1 MRYSKRNKTNKAT
14 NRLRDSEVWD
24 IPQSAMNNPK
34 VELYSKLRDLVQGLA
49 HATGCSAEERLL
61 LVREEIRYTRQIARI
76 AQAKQQR
83 EEATK

>member
-1 MRYSKRNKTNKAT
+1 
-14 NRLRDSEVWD
+14 VWD
-24 IPQSAMNNPK
+24 IPETAMNNPK

-61 LVREEIRYTRQIARI
+61 LVREEIRYTRQITRI

-83 EEATK
+83 EEAVK

>member
-1 MRYSKRNKTNKAT
+1 MRECSA
-14 NRLRDSEVWD
+14 WD
-24 IPQSAMNNPK
+24 IPETAMNNPK

-61 LVREEIRYTRQIARI
+61 LAREEIRYTRQITRI

-83 EEATK
+83 EEAAK

>member
-1 MRYSKRNKTNKAT
+1 MR
-14 NRLRDSEVWD
+14 ECIVWD
-24 IPQSAMNNPK
+24 IPETAMNNPK

-61 LVREEIRYTRQIARI
+61 LAREEIRYTRQITRI

-83 EEATK
+83 EEAAK

>member
-1 MRYSKRNKTNKAT
+1 M
-14 NRLRDSEVWD
+14 RDSEVWD
-24 IPQSAMNNPK
+24 IPETAMNNPK

-61 LVREEIRYTRQIARI
+61 LAREEIRYTRQITRI

-83 EEATK
+83 EEAAK

>member
-1 MRYSKRNKTNKAT
+1 
-14 NRLRDSEVWD
+14 VWD
-24 IPQSAMNNPK
+24 IPETAMNNPK

-61 LVREEIRYTRQIARI
+61 LVREEIRYTRQITRI

-83 EEATK
+83 EEAAK

>member
-1 MRYSKRNKTNKAT
+1 M
-14 NRLRDSEVWD
+14 RDSEVWD

-34 VELYSKLRDLVQGLA
+34 MELYSKLRDLVQGLA

-61 LVREEIRYTRQIARI
+61 LAREEIRYTRQITRI

-83 EEATK
+83 EEAAK

>member
-1 MRYSKRNKTNKAT
+1 M
-14 NRLRDSEVWD
+14 WD
-24 IPQSAMNNPK
+24 IPETAMNNPK

-61 LVREEIRYTRQIARI
+61 LVREEIRYTRQITRI

-83 EEATK
+83 EEAVK

>member
-1 MRYSKRNKTNKAT
+1 MRECR
-14 NRLRDSEVWD
+14 VWD
-24 IPQSAMNNPK
+24 IPETAMINPK

-61 LVREEIRYTRQIARI
+61 LAREEIRYTRQITRI

-83 EEATK
+83 EEAAK

>member
-1 MRYSKRNKTNKAT
+1 MRECR
-14 NRLRDSEVWD
+14 VWD
-24 IPQSAMNNPK
+24 IPETAMNNPK

-61 LVREEIRYTRQIARI
+61 LAREEIRYTRQITRI

-83 EEATK
+83 EEAAK